1 MFDSDLDGKTTR
13 DGVTDP
19 RRRAFLASA
28 TATVA
33 GLALWPWKTPSA
45 LQVAAANNDAK
56 EVTVVLFSE
65 AGQRLKQ
72 ARVAKVIKTE
82 AEWRKRLPLGVFDI
96 TRNADTEI
104 AYLHR
109 TVTLTDFA
117 SASPLVFTM

>member
-1 MFDSDLDGKTTR
+1 
-13 DGVTDP
+13 
-19 RRRAFLASA
+19 
-28 TATVA
+28 
-33 GLALWPWKTPSA
+33 

-72 ARVAKVIKTE
+72 ARVAKVFKTE